1 MSALQLAPDG
11 YIADCY
17 AIRVEVDLCSEHTL
31 WVAHVG
37 ACVLACDPRLEEVSW
52 RLEELSPQQVARA
65 VAAAVTPRP
74 RPEG

>member
-1 MSALQLAPDG
+1 MSTLQLAPDG

-37 ACVLACDPRLEEVSW
+37 PSVLACDTRLEEVSW
-52 RLEELSPQQVARA
+52 RLEEITPEQVARA
-65 VAAAVTPRP
+65 VASAARP
-74 RPEG
+74 RKEQ